1 MNEINQEQNKVSC
14 KLFDVQTAST
24 VADCARLIEQG
35 YEYVVTHSYGP
46 NMGVTLFF
54 RKPIQLDYEVQ
65 HCDSCDYDSIDNNP
79 VCHRC
84 EVTCCIRSNYK
95 PIVTEGGSP

>member
-35 YEYVVTHSYGP
+35 YEYVATHSYGP

-54 RKPIQLDYEVQ
+54 RKPIALTELKRNCYNCLDR
-65 HCDSCDYDSIDNNP
+65 HTS
-79 VCHRC
+79 
-84 EVTCCIRSNYK
+84 K
-95 PIVTEGGSP
+95 TEGACEHCEEIVSVYSNWNPRMEGSP